1 MVFRSMALLAALALA
16 APLAAGWHSAE
27 ARQTVKKQAHSTAK
41 TQHYKK
47 NFRGTR
53 PGEPNYAELPDN
65 CWGAKWDGKDWLCF
79 NSFDFG
85 RFND

>member
-1 MVFRSMALLAALALA
+1 MTVRSIALLAALALA
-16 APLAAGWHSAE
+16 VPLAPSAGVAE
-27 ARQTVKKQAHSTAK
+27 AAQSIKQKQTIKKAPR
-41 TQHYKK
+41 YKK
-47 NFRGTR
+47 NFRSTR

-79 NSFDFG
+79 KSFDFG